1 MANIQ
6 ITQLPAA
13 QTLTGTEAVPV
24 VQNGV
29 TVQTTTA
36 AIANSPVQT
45 QSFLTVNNEPTLPNS
60 RYFVAGLG
68 IGMTDSGAQSAYT
81 INLDGVSASLETAG
95 NGFVVKT
102 GATVVPR
109 SFSAAT
115 TGLSVANGDGQS
127 GNPSISLTGLA
138 FSIATQAGNGLI
150 ALNNSTS
157 YTPVSI
163 VGTTNQIS
171 VTNGNALG
179 GNPTVGLASN
189 PILPGTAS
197 VTVPTGT
204 TVQRPIGVIGELRY
218 NTDYDTFEGYAAG
231 NWRQF
236 SLSGGVVSFS
246 GGSTG
251 LLPNTPTSGAIVLS
265 GVLNTTS
272 GGTGAA
278 GTLTGYVKA
287 SGASAMTASAT
298 IPNTDIT
305 GLGTMSTQNA
315 NAVAIT
321 GGTISGVA
329 LTLDSLN
336 STPIGQTTPAAGAFT
351 SLTGTSGSISGDTIA
366 TLTATQ
372 TLTNKTING
381 NNNTLSFIGNSSL
394 TNSSITINGSSV
406 SLGGSITVTATASN
420 PLTIGTGLSGTSYN
434 GSAPVT
440 IAIAS
445 TGVPTGSFGTATQV
459 GTFTVNAQG
468 QLTAASNITI
478 AIPSSAI
485 TDKGMANGVASL
497 DGTGKVPTS
506 QLPSSVIGGVI
517 YQGTWNASTNT
528 PTLTSSVGTNGFY
541 YLVSTAGTTNL
552 NGITLWSVG
561 DWAVF
566 NGSVWEKVLGGS
578 SEAFQSI
585 TVTGLTGY
593 MYANGTSLVTA
604 STTIPTTSLS
614 GTVTNAQ
621 LANSSLTVNGTSI
634 SLGGSGTITAASPN
648 ALTLGTGLTGT
659 SYNGS
664 AAVTTAI
671 DTSVVATLSGTQT
684 LTNKT
689 ISGANNTL
697 SNIGNS
703 SLTNSSITINGTPT
717 SLGGSISVGTVTSV
731 GSGTGLTGGP
741 ITGSG
746 SLSIDT
752 TVVATLSGTQTL
764 TNKTISGANNT
775 LSNISNSS
783 LTNSSVTING
793 NTVSLGG
800 STTITASAPFALT
813 IGSGL
818 TGTSYNGSSA
828 VTITNAAPMVY
839 PGAGIPN
846 STGSAWGTSY
856 GTSGA
861 NSVILRDANVNVSA
875 NAFFSGFTS
884 VAASGTQIVLTASS
898 TPVYVI
904 TGSGGQTIKLPDA
917 TTLPVGAIFSFNNN
931 QTSGA
936 ITVNNNSNT
945 LVASIPSGG
954 YITVVLLTNSVA
966 AGVWDY
972 HFSAPSNVSW
982 STNTLNYPGSI
993 TSATWNGVAIG
1004 AIYGGTGQT
1013 SYATGD
1019 TLYASATNTL
1029 SKLAGNTTTTKN
1041 FLTQTGTGSAS
1052 AAPAWGTI
1060 SSGDVSGLG
1069 TMATQNASSVTI
1081 TGGTINGV
1089 TIGGTTP
1096 AAGTFTTVTAT
1107 SGIFG
1112 GSF

>member
-1 MANIQ
+1 MSNVTIS
-6 ITQLPAA
+6 QLPAA
-13 QTLTGTEAVPV
+13 QPLTGTEAVPV

-115 TGLSVANGDGQS
+115 TGISVANGDGQA

-236 SLSGGVVSFS
+236 SLAGGVNSFS
-246 GGSTG
+246 AGATG
-251 LLPNTPTSGAIVLS
+251 LLPNTPMSGSIVLS

-394 TNSSITINGSSV
+394 TNSSITINGSPV

-468 QLTAASNITI
+468 QLTAASNTTI

-485 TDKGMANGVASL
+485 TDKGLANGVASL

-621 LANSSLTVNGTSI
+621 LANSSVTVNGTSI

-664 AAVTTAI
+664 AAVTAAI

-697 SNIGNS
+697 SNIGNG
-703 SLTNSSITINGTPT
+703 SLTNSSIT
-717 SLGGSISVGTVTSV
+717 V
-731 GSGTGLTGGP
+731 
-741 ITGSG
+741 
-746 SLSIDT
+746 
-752 TVVATLSGTQTL
+752 
-764 TNKTISGANNT
+764 
-775 LSNISNSS
+775 
-783 LTNSSVTING
+783 NG

-800 STTITASAPFALT
+800 STTITAAAPFALT

-828 VTITNAAPMVY
+828 VTITNSAPMVY
-839 PGAGIPN
+839 PSAGIPN

-861 NSVILRDANVNVSA
+861 NSVVLRDANVNVSA
-875 NAFFSGFTS
+875 NAFFAGFTS
-884 VAASGTQIVLTASS
+884 VAASGTQIVLTAAS

-917 TTLPVGAIFSFNNN
+917 TTLPNGAIFSFNNN

-954 YITVVLLTNSVA
+954 YTTVVLLTNSVA
-966 AGVWDY
+966 AGTWDR
-972 HFSAPSNVSW
+972 HDQAPSNVSW
-982 STNTLNYPGSI
+982 STNTFSYPGSI

>member
-1 MANIQ
+1 MSNVT

-13 QTLTGTEAVPV
+13 QPLTGSESVPI

-29 TVQTTTA
+29 TVQTTTG
-36 AIANSPVQT
+36 AIANAPVLNQT
-45 QSFLTVNNEPTLPNS
+45 FLTVNNEPTLPNS
-60 RYFVAGLG
+60 RYFVGGLG
-68 IGMTDSGAQSAYT
+68 IGVTDSGAQSSYA
-81 INLDGVSASLETAG
+81 INLDAVSASLETAG
-95 NGFVVKT
+95 NGFIVKT

-109 SFSAAT
+109 TFSAAT
-115 TGLSVANGDGQS
+115 TGISVANGNGQT

-138 FSIATQAGNGLI
+138 LSIATQAGNGLI
-150 ALNNSTS
+150 AINNSTS

-171 VTNGNALG
+171 VTNGNAFG

-189 PILPGTAS
+189 PIIPGTAS
-197 VTVPTGT
+197 LTVPVGT
-204 TVQRPIGVIGELRY
+204 TVQRPLGVVGEFRY

-236 SLSGGVVSFS
+236 SLTGGVVTFS
-246 GGSTG
+246 AGSTG
-251 LLPNTPTSGAIVLS
+251 LLPNVPTNGAVVLS

-287 SGASAMTASAT
+287 SGASAMTASPT

-321 GGTISGVA
+321 GGSISGVS
-329 LTLDSLN
+329 LTLDSLD

-394 TNSSITINGSSV
+394 TNSSITINGSPV

-434 GSAPVT
+434 GSSPVT

-445 TGVPTGSFGTATQV
+445 TGVPTGTFGTATQV

-468 QLTAASNITI
+468 QLTNASNTTI

-485 TDKGMANGVASL
+485 TDKGLANGVASL
-497 DGTGKVPTS
+497 DGTGKVPIS
-506 QLPSSVIGGVI
+506 QIPSSIIGGVI
-517 YQGTWNASTNT
+517 YQGTWNANTNT
-528 PTLTSSVGTNGFY
+528 PTLTSSVGTNGYY

-593 MYANGTSLVTA
+593 MYANGTSAVTA

-614 GTVTNAQ
+614 GTITNAQ

-671 DTSVVATLSGTQT
+671 DTTVVATLTGSQT

-703 SLTNSSITINGTPT
+703 SLTNSS
-717 SLGGSISVGTVTSV
+717 VTV
-731 GSGTGLTGGP
+731 
-741 ITGSG
+741 
-746 SLSIDT
+746 
-752 TVVATLSGTQTL
+752 
-764 TNKTISGANNT
+764 
-775 LSNISNSS
+775 
-783 LTNSSVTING
+783 NG

-800 STTITASAPFALT
+800 STTITAAAPFALT

-818 TGTSYNGSSA
+818 TGTSYNGSAA

-839 PGAGIPN
+839 PSAGIPN
-846 STGSAWGTSY
+846 STGSAWNTSY

-861 NSVILRDANVNVSA
+861 NSVALRDSNVNISA
-875 NAFFSGFTS
+875 NAFFAGFTS

-898 TPVYVI
+898 TPIYVI

-917 TTLPVGAIFSFNNN
+917 TTLPVGATFLFNNN
-931 QTSGA
+931 QSSGA

-945 LVASIPSGG
+945 LIASVPSGG
-954 YITVVLLTNSVA
+954 YTTVILLTNSVA
-966 AGVWDY
+966 AGTWDR
-972 HFSAPSNVSW
+972 HDQAPSNVSW
-982 STNTLNYPGSI
+982 STNTFSYPGSI
-993 TSATWNGVAIG
+993 TNATWNGVAIG